1 MCCVPKKCYHNITY
15 NWIQTK
21 RLAEVRSFPRM
32 RYFQAG
38 KKDGNLNPTES
49 RFNYDRKDTYM
60 AQLLHFFKVFMPRSE
75 SGH

>member
-1 MCCVPKKCYHNITY
+1 
-15 NWIQTK
+15 
-21 RLAEVRSFPRM
+21 M

-75 SGH
+75 SGR